1 MTVQTEYEQAY
12 HKRLAAIEAD
22 PQLTVLSSMNQPQ
35 ESDQNDVRQYIVFTD
50 FKAFMNKKQTELL
63 MSTHRLKMLTNMAIR
78 KQIIRHSSY
87 LKRIAGTT

>member
-22 PQLTVLSSMNQPQ
+22 LQLTVLSSMNQPQ

-50 FKAFMNKKQTELL
+50 FKADEQNKKPTRFT
-63 MSTHRLKMLTNMAIR
+63 STHRLKMLTNMAIR

-87 LKRIAGTT
+87 

>member
-50 FKAFMNKKQTELL
+50 FKADEQKQ
-63 MSTHRLKMLTNMAIR
+63 KTNSIYVYTPFENVD
-78 KQIIRHSSY
+78 KYGHSKADY
-87 LKRIAGTT
+87 QAQLDAWVAANR

>member
-35 ESDQNDVRQYIVFTD
+35 ESDQNDVRQYIVFTV
-50 FKAFMNKKQTELL
+50 
-63 MSTHRLKMLTNMAIR
+63 
-78 KQIIRHSSY
+78 
-87 LKRIAGTT
+87 